1 MLVQLHIHSRFFRM
15 HNPTTVLHQ
24 LLQLMP
30 EQEFQTFV
38 GQHNADRYTKT
49 YSCFNQFTTMFY
61 AQATEKDSLRDIETG
76 LTILDSTWKEL
87 GLRSVAR
94 STMAYANKTRPAAI
108 YESLFYSFLQRTE
121 GALSDTKQFSFKNP
135 LRAVDAS
142 TVDLCLSLFPW
153 AKFRTTKGAI
163 KLHVSFDVRSQV
175 PDVVVVTDGKV
186 HDVTALKEMDLSQ
199 FPQGTIFILDRG
211 YVEYALL
218 WKIVQAGHH
227 FVTRR
232 KKNSKIKRKEK
243 RRATKGMGIMNDEPI
258 TFTSKKGQEA
268 YPTDLRM
275 VTFIDQETC
284 QIYEFTTDI
293 FNLSATNIAAI
304 YKARWDIELFFK
316 WLKQH
321 LKIKTFFG
329 TSKNAVLTQ
338 IWIAM
343 IYYLLL
349 KWLSALIGSTHSI
362 LTITRRIKSACLHPT
377 PLIAVLCCSPKMLK
391 RFRVR
396 DGPQMSLF

>member
-1 MLVQLHIHSRFFRM
+1 M

-30 EQEFQTFV
+30 EQDFQTFV
-38 GQHNADRYTKT
+38 GQHEADKYVKT
-49 YSCFNQFTTMFY
+49 YSCFNQLTTMLY
-61 AQATEKDSLRDIETG
+61 AQATQQDSLRDIEVG
-76 LTILDSTWKEL
+76 LRILDSTWKEL
-87 GLRSVAR
+87 GLKRVAR
-94 STMAYANKTRPAAI
+94 STIAYANKTRPAQI
-108 YESLFYSFLQRTE
+108 YESLFYALLRRTE
-121 GALSDTKQFSFKNP
+121 GVLPDTKSFSFKHP

-163 KLHVSFDVRSQV
+163 KLHVSFDIRSQV
-175 PDVVVVTDGKV
+175 PDAVVITDGKV
-186 HDVTALKEMDLSQ
+186 SDVTALKEADLSQ
-199 FPQGTIFILDRG
+199 FPKGTIFILDRG
-211 YVEYALL
+211 YVDYKLL
-218 WKIVQAGHH
+218 YKIVQAGHH

-232 KKNSKIKRKEK
+232 KRNSQISRKE
-243 RRATKGMGIMNDEPI
+243 RRKAAKGTGVMHDEAI
-258 TFTSKKGQEA
+258 AFTSKIGQES
-268 YPTDLRM
+268 YPGALRM
-275 VTFIDQETC
+275 VTYIDQETC
-284 QIYEFTTDI
+284 QIYEFLTDMCH
-293 FNLSATNIAAI
+293 LSAVNIAAI

-329 TSKNAVLTQ
+329 TSRNAVLTQ

-362 LTITRRIKSACLHPT
+362 LTLSRRIKAACLHQM
-377 PLIAVLCCSPKMLK
+377 PLIPVLCCNSKTLH
-391 RFRVR
+391 RFRLR
-396 DGPQMSLF
+396 DGPQLSLF

>member
-1 MLVQLHIHSRFFRM
+1 M

-38 GQHNADRYTKT
+38 GQHDADKYIKT

-61 AQATEKDSLRDIETG
+61 AQATEKDSLRDIVEG
-76 LTILDSTWKEL
+76 LDILDSTWKEL
-87 GLRSVAR
+87 GLNSVAR
-94 STMAYANKTRPAAI
+94 STIAYANKTRPARI
-108 YESLFYSFLQRTE
+108 YESLFYALLRRTE
-121 GALSDTKQFSFKNP
+121 GMLTDTKSFSFKNP

-186 HDVTALKEMDLSQ
+186 HDVTALKNMDLSQ
-199 FPQGTIFILDRG
+199 FPKGTIFILDRG
-211 YVEYALL
+211 YVDYELL
-218 WKIVQAGHH
+218 YKIVQAGHH

-232 KKNSKIKRKEK
+232 KKNSKIERKDK
-243 RRATKGMGIMNDEPI
+243 RRAVKGLGVMKDEPI
-258 TFTSKKGQEA
+258 TFISQKGQKS

-275 VTFIDQETC
+275 VTFIDKETC
-284 QIYEFTTDI
+284 QIYEFLTDM
-293 FNLSATNIAAI
+293 FHLSAVNIAAI

-329 TSKNAVLTQ
+329 TTKNAALTQ

-349 KWLSALIGSTHSI
+349 KWLSALIGSTKDI
-362 LTITRRIKSACLHPT
+362 LTITRRIKSACLHPK

-396 DGPQMSLF
+396 DGPQMCLF

>member
-1 MLVQLHIHSRFFRM
+1 M

-30 EQEFQTFV
+30 EQAFQVFV
-38 GQHNADRYTKT
+38 GQHDADKYVKT
-49 YSCFNQFTTMFY
+49 YTCWNQLTTMLF
-61 AQATEKDSLRDIETG
+61 AQATEKDSLRDIEAG
-76 LTILDSTWKEL
+76 LGILDSTWKEL
-87 GLRSVAR
+87 GLKSAAR
-94 STMAYANKTRPAAI
+94 STIAYANIHRPASI
-108 YESLFYSFLQRTE
+108 YESLFYDLLKRTE
-121 GALSDTKQFSFKNP
+121 GALTDTKSFTFKNP

-175 PDVVVVTDGKV
+175 PDVVVITDGKV
-186 HDVTALKEMDLSQ
+186 HDVTALKNMDLSQ
-199 FPQGTIFILDRG
+199 FPKGTIFILDRG
-211 YVEYALL
+211 YVDYELL
-218 WKIVQAGHH
+218 WKIVKAGHH

-232 KKNSKIKRKEK
+232 KKNSKITRKEE
-243 RRATKGMGIMNDEPI
+243 RRAVKGQGVMRDEPI
-258 TFTSKKGQEA
+258 AFTSQKGQKS
-268 YPTDLRM
+268 YPADLRM
-275 VTFIDQETC
+275 VTYIDNETC
-284 QIYEFTTDI
+284 QIYEFLTDM
-293 FNLSATNIAAI
+293 FHLSAVNIAAI
-304 YKARWDIELFFK
+304 YKSRWDIELFFK

-349 KWLSALIGSTHSI
+349 KWLSALVGSPEKI
-362 LTITRRIKSACLHPT
+362 LTITRRIKAACLHT
-377 PLIAVLCCSPKMLK
+377 KPLIAVLCCPPKMLK

-396 DGPQMSLF
+396 DGPQMSMF